1 MAREKTLM
9 EENLKNLALISKNM
23 QNKQYEEQI
32 AKQRANGYNDA
43 EQLSEPKI
51 ISSEK
56 AGSHHE

>member
-1 MAREKTLM
+1 M
-9 EENLKNLALISKNM
+9 EENLKNLALISQNM

-43 EQLSEPKI
+43 GQLSEPKI

-56 AGSHHE
+56 AGSQHEQ